1 MKHEVLLF
9 SFTFTVALSC
19 KYNPPFEMHFSYLLD
34 DSWFLDHPFYTVMLP
49 YELFYT
55 RQQLFIVQT
64 KVMNLKLQEYNTPS
78 LQKHSR
84 CRAQGI
90 PKHWLVFYTLW
101 WSQVRNVFSVTSY
114 GKKKP
119 NIHHIHISLLAPGTS
134 FNCEIPTWNVKTLP
148 A

>member
-1 MKHEVLLF
+1 MFMKHEVLLF

-90 PKHWLVFYTLW
+90 PKHWLVFYTH
-101 WSQVRNVFSVTSY
+101 SVVIT
-114 GKKKP
+114 GKKCFLSNKLWKKKTKHPPHTYKP
-119 NIHHIHISLLAPGTS
+119 SCS
-134 FNCEIPTWNVKTLP
+134 WYKF
-148 A
+148 